1 MFKYLVHDIDWDTD
15 GEEVDLPKE
24 IEIQSETELDDERV
38 SEEITVM
45 TGYCHKGFCWD
56 EIKESGR
63 PTLRATIEVD
73 KKTLDY
79 CEKLLN
85 STGVDFDKEKIP
97 ELSTLDV
104 WTARFEDGF
113 EFDIKFNS
121 NEREDGD
128 FFSEGVLFDPKGN
141 QIDFTA
147 CECDLRGEWRLS
159 SRDKDY
165 IVNIVDKPVD
175 WPGVERKTLRELRR
189 GKRSQG

>member
-1 MFKYLVHDIDWDTD
+1 MFKYIVHDIDWDTD
-15 GEEVDLPKE
+15 GEAVELPEE
-24 IEIQSETELDDERV
+24 IEIQSETELDDDDIGD
-38 SEEITVM
+38 EITEM

-56 EIKESGR
+56 EIKESDR
-63 PTLRATIEVD
+63 PTMRATIEVD

-85 STGVDFDKEKIP
+85 STGVDYDKEGIP

-113 EFDIKFNS
+113 EFDIEFNS

-128 FFSEGVLFDPKGN
+128 FFSEGVLFDTEGR

-159 SRDKDY
+159 SNEKDY

-175 WPGVERKTLRELRR
+175 
-189 GKRSQG
+189 